1 MSMIRTIAI
10 KEIRDILRERK
21 FGLIVVVLLL
31 LFATALVTSAVHQQQ
46 LNKERTEAQ
55 QLSRAEWLQQSP
67 KNPHSAAH
75 FGNFAFRLKTPL
87 SLFDK
92 GLDTYTGSQVF
103 LEPHKQDDFKFS
115 EAEDADTLI
124 RFGELTPAFVLQ
136 TLLPLLIIFLCFPAI
151 SKERED
157 NTLKLLAGHG
167 ASLPKIV
174 AGKILGNW
182 VVFSALVTLLS
193 LLAILFIPARSNSDT
208 VSRFLLVLLVYMVY
222 AGIITAMSVVV
233 SAYSKTSRASL
244 MKQLSLWMLAV
255 IIVPRISSNIGST
268 LFATPSQFEYANL
281 VKHDVEK
288 GLDGHDPSDK
298 RRDALLKATLQKYN
312 VDTITALPVNFD
324 AIAMAE
330 SEKYTT
336 EVYRKRVTE
345 IRNVFGKQNNISL
358 FASFINPFQAAQY
371 SSMTLSGTDY
381 AHFIHF
387 QDAAEEYRLYFVNT
401 MNQFMATHTRSG
413 DWRTK
418 FGTDTYKIVA
428 PFHYASPPLLWS
440 MKQQPVAFIALLA
453 WVAVSLLLIRSTNK
467 INIV

>member
-1 MSMIRTIAI
+1 MIRIIVI
-10 KEIRDILRERK
+10 KEIKNIFREKK
-21 FGLIVVVLLL
+21 FRLIVVVLLL
-31 LFATALVTSAVHQQQ
+31 LFATALITSAVQQQQ

-124 RFGELTPAFVLQ
+124 RFGELTPAFILQ

-157 NTLKLLAGHG
+157 NTLKLLVGNG
-167 ASLPKIV
+167 VSLPKIV

-182 VVFSALVTLLS
+182 IVFSALIALLS
-193 LLAILFIPARSNSDT
+193 LMAILFIPARGDAGT
-208 VSRFLLVLLVYMVY
+208 VYRFLFVLLIYIAY
-222 AGIITAMSVVV
+222 AGIITTVSVVI
-233 SAYSKTSRASL
+233 SAYSKASRTSL
-244 MKQLSLWMLAV
+244 MKLLSLWMLAV
-255 IIVPRISSNIGST
+255 VIVPKVSSNIGST
-268 LFATPSQFEYANL
+268 LFSTPSQFEYANL
-281 VKHDVEK
+281 VKHDVEN
-288 GLDGHDPSDK
+288 GLDGHDRSDK
-298 RRDALLKATLQKYN
+298 RRDALLQATLQKYN
-312 VDTITALPVNFD
+312 VDTITRLPVNFD

-336 EVYRKRVTE
+336 EVYRKRMAEVRS
-345 IRNVFGKQNNISL
+345 IFGKQNNISL
-358 FASFINPFQAAQY
+358 FASFINPFQAVQY
-371 SSMTLSGTDY
+371 GSMALSGTDY
-381 AHFIHF
+381 AYFIHF
-387 QDAAEEYRLYFVNT
+387 QDAAEDYRLYFVNT
-401 MNQFMATHTRSG
+401 MNDFMATHTTSG

-418 FGTDTYKIVA
+418 FGTDTYTIVP
-428 PFHYASPPLLWS
+428 PFHYTSPPLLWS
-440 MKQQPVAFIALLA
+440 MRQQPLAFIALLA
-453 WVAVSLLLIRSTNK
+453 WAAISLLLIRSTNK
-467 INIV
+467 INIA